1 MTVVIKELLIRG
13 KVDKSSQTTETEI
26 IEIIDS
32 KISEINSGNGLQETD
47 KRQLIEECV
56 RVVIKELESK
66 SGY

>member
-56 RVVIKELESK
+56 RAVIKELESK